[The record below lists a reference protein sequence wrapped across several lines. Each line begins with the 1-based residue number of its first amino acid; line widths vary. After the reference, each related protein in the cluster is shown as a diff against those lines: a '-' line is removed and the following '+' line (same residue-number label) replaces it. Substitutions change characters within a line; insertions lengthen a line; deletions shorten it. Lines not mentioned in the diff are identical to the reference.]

1 MIWFFLALAILAIIL
16 SRYMKKAKA
25 QTKTDQLEQQSLAVT
40 NKINNDDISKKM
52 AQQTV
57 SGALSMVE
65 EAKQAAAQYHGTV
78 TLTPEV
84 EQKLQNKIEEALDA
98 YRLENQMAAAIC
110 LAYRQQ
116 TDGEATPPAE
126 AAADASFASSLRQA
140 VQVEQQ
146 EKAGGYLRKLRQY
159 AENAHQQAVDVLK
172 QDVLKKGAALQPGD
186 TLKAKIDLPVATIS
200 DGKEL
205 SNLMEF
211 IGHQVDG
218 YDLIEPSG
226 GCGLLNWRHRDLLE
240 LYIAMIREA
249 CAPDGIRVTY
259 EAQVQD
265 GFDAVTVT
273 ITLPHRLT
281 EKPRS
286 YYMTSIVLCVS
297 CKV

>member
-16 SRYMKKAKA
+16 SRYMKKANA
-25 QTKTDQLEQQSLAVT
+25 QTKADQLRQQSLAVT

-52 AQQTV
+52 AQKTV
-57 SGALSMVE
+57 SETLSMIE
-65 EAKQAAAQYHGTV
+65 EAKQAAARYQGAFTP
-78 TLTPEV
+78 TPEV

-146 EKAGGYLRKLRQY
+146 EKAEGYLRKLRQY
-159 AENAHQQAVDVLK
+159 AENAHQQAVGVLK
-172 QDVLKKGAALQPGD
+172 QEVLKKGAALQPGD
-186 TLKAKIDLPVATIS
+186 TLQAKIELPSAFIA

-205 SNLMEF
+205 SNLMTF
-211 IGHQVDG
+211 IGLQVDG
-218 YDLIEPSG
+218 YDLIEPSA
-226 GCGLLNWRHRDLLE
+226 GCGLLCWRHRDLLE
-240 LYIAMIREA
+240 VFLCMIRA
-249 CAPDGIRVTY
+249 SCAPDGIRVDY
-259 EAQVQD
+259 EAQVRD
-265 GFDAVTVT
+265 GFSAVPVT

-286 YYMTSIVLCVS
+286 CYLASVVLCVF
-297 CKV
+297 CEV

>member
-1 MIWFFLALAILAIIL
+1 MIWFFLALVILAIL
-16 SRYMKKAKA
+16 FSQYMKKAKA

-65 EAKQAAAQYHGTV
+65 EAKQAAAQYHGTF

-98 YRLENQMAAAIC
+98 YRLENQMEAAIC
-110 LAYRQQ
+110 LAYQQQ
-116 TDGEATPPAE
+116 TEGEVTPAAE
-126 AAADASFASSLRQA
+126 PVADESFALSLRQA
-140 VQVEQQ
+140 AQAEQQ
-146 EKAGGYLRKLRQY
+146 ARAERYLIKLRQY
-159 AENAHQQAVDVLK
+159 AENAHQQAADVLK
-172 QDVLKKGAALQPGD
+172 QEVLKQGAALQPGD
-186 TLKAKIDLPVATIS
+186 ALNAKIDLPVATIS

-226 GCGLLNWRHRDLLE
+226 GCGLLNWRHRELLE
-240 LYIAMIREA
+240 VYIAMIQKA
-249 CAPDGIRVTY
+249 CAPDGIRVAY
-259 EAQVQD
+259 EARVQD
-265 GFDAVTVT
+265 GFDAVPVTV
-273 ITLPHRLT
+273 TLPHRLT

-286 YYMTSIVLCVS
+286 FYMTSVALCVS
-297 CKV
+297 CEV

>member
-1 MIWFFLALAILAIIL
+1 MIWFFLALVILAIL
-16 SRYMKKAKA
+16 FSQYMKKAKA

-65 EAKQAAAQYHGTV
+65 EAKQAAAQYHGTF

-98 YRLENQMAAAIC
+98 YRLENQMEAAIC
-110 LAYRQQ
+110 VAYQQQ
-116 TDGEATPPAE
+116 TEGEVTPAAE
-126 AAADASFASSLRQA
+126 PAADESFALSLRQA
-140 VQVEQQ
+140 AQAEQQ
-146 EKAGGYLRKLRQY
+146 ARAERYLIKLRQY
-159 AENAHQQAVDVLK
+159 AENAHQQAIGVLK

-186 TLKAKIDLPVATIS
+186 TLKAKIDLPVATIG

-240 LYIAMIREA
+240 IYIAMIREA
-249 CAPDGIRVTY
+249 CAPDGIYVTY

-265 GFDAVTVT
+265 GFDAVPVT

-286 YYMTSIVLCVS
+286 YYWTSVVLCVS